1 MERVIQIQM
10 GKEQGKDL
18 SGRIG
23 LEMTLW
29 IQEGKAQRRE
39 MLIRMQIGKPQGKL
53 RAGRPMRTA
62 AREKPAGRTGNR
74 KVLFWR
80 LWSMAV
86 PLP

>member
-23 LEMTLW
+23 LEMALW

-53 RAGRPMRTA
+53 RAGKPMQTA
-62 AREKPAGRTGNR
+62 AREKPAGRAGNR